1 TRAIPE
7 SAPLIRVNS
16 SGGAERGV
24 AKAGPVAARVLVGV
38 LVFQVAIGVAS
49 EASLRIWTPEASSGE
64 PIASRPSDWQ
74 AAPMLVAPIGTGGT
88 DPTPPARSGHA
99 MAYDSQSDRLVLFGG
114 GSSSGGVFVLVDDT
128 WAYDFNT
135 STWTAMNPAVAPRL
149 RESSAM
155 AYDSQADR
163 VILFG
168 GYGGYNDTWAYD
180 FNTNTWTDTNP
191 VVEPPGRW
199 GHALAYDSQ

>member
-1 TRAIPE
+1 
-7 SAPLIRVNS
+7 
-16 SGGAERGV
+16 
-24 AKAGPVAARVLVGV
+24 VLVGV

-88 DPTPPARSGHA
+88 DPTPPARYGHA

-114 GSSSGGVFVLVDDT
+114 GSSSGGVFVLVSDT

-135 STWTAMNPAVAPRL
+135 STWTDMSPAIEPPARYNH
-149 RESSAM
+149 AM

-199 GHALAYDSQ
+199 GHALAYDSQSDRVILFGGSLYDTWAYDFNTNIWTDMAP